1 MVGKRLLRLE
11 HDLNLRINLG
21 KVSSQNAKRREVMN
35 TKNVLLRR
43 KIGLVGAVDLLQVR
57 NITTGF
63 DHDEF
68 PPPYQ
73 AGSSFDGQIDVA
85 IPVPVTSHKV
95 HVGTDDNPAVV
106 DFDGRVGEIELFLNA
121 DIARLRECFVI
132 GDERVQSDGLLAMAQ
147 GLEVVGF
154 DNSPSLSLCEHP
166 GGQRRTLKSAP
177 CFRLEFCG

>member
-1 MVGKRLLRLE
+1 M
-11 HDLNLRINLG
+11 D
-21 KVSSQNAKRREVMN
+21 
-35 TKNVLLRR
+35 TKNVLPRR
-43 KIGLVGAVDLLQVR
+43 KIGLAGAVDLLQVR

-63 DHDEF
+63 DHNEF

-73 AGSSFDGQIDVA
+73 AGSGFDGQVDVA

-106 DFDGRVGEIELFLNA
+106 DFDRRMREIKLFLNV
-121 DIARLRECFVI
+121 DIARLRERLVI

-154 DNSPSLSLCEHP
+154 DNSLGLFLCEHP
-166 GGQRRTLKSAP
+166 GGQRRTLKNAP

>member
-21 KVSSQNAKRREVMN
+21 KVSNQNARREMD
-35 TKNVLLRR
+35 TKNVLPRR

-106 DFDGRVGEIELFLNA
+106 DFDGRVGEIELFLDA
-121 DIARLRECFVI
+121 DIARFRERFVI

-147 GLEVVGF
+147 GLEVVGL
-154 DNSPSLSLCEHP
+154 DNSLSLSLCEHP
-166 GGQRRTLKSAP
+166 GGQRRTLKNVP